1 MIWIA
6 YTLGAA
12 FFAAIEDAVAKA
24 TLRVSS
30 PWVVAWAPFL
40 FAAPLFALLAR
51 GTPHRPLD
59 AVFFAAFAACLPLE
73 VVAILLY
80 AHAIQRS
87 PLSLTIP
94 FLSLTPVFTLPVS
107 YLLIGEVP
115 GVAGAAGVVLIAVG
129 VYVLNIQARH
139 TGWLGP
145 LRAVAREPGSR
156 MMIGVA
162 LIYSVTSALGKI
174 AVLHSGPIFYGAVS
188 AAALS
193 VLVGIVAVRR
203 AKGAWGEVRDNARPF
218 FLLGVLYIAM
228 AVCHFKAVEIAP
240 VAYMI
245 ALKRTSILFSVL
257 LGWIFFQEQAL
268 RDRLLGASLMVA
280 GAVLITV
287 GSGFPFFLSGA
298 SDE

>member
-30 PWVVAWAPFL
+30 PWVVAWAPFV
-40 FAAPLFALLAR
+40 FAAPIFALLVQGA
-51 GTPHRPLD
+51 THRPLD
-59 AVFFAAFAACLPLE
+59 LTFFAAIAVCQPLE
-73 VVAILLY
+73 VVAVLLY
-80 AHAIQRS
+80 VHAIQRS

-94 FLSLTPVFTLPVS
+94 FLSLTPVFTMPAS
-107 YLLIGEVP
+107 YFLLGEVP
-115 GVAGAAGVVLIAVG
+115 GPAGAAGVVLIAVG

-156 MMIGVA
+156 MMIVVA
-162 LIYSVTSALGKI
+162 LIYSVTSAVGKI
-174 AVLHSGPIFYGAVS
+174 AVLHSGPIFYAAVS
-188 AAALS
+188 SASFS
-193 VLVGIVAVRR
+193 VLLGIVALRR
-203 AKGAWGEVRDNARPF
+203 APNAWGELRDNARPF
-218 FLLGVLYIAM
+218 LLLGVLYVAM
-228 AVCHFKAVEIAP
+228 ATCHFKAVEIAP

-245 ALKRTSILFSVL
+245 ALKRTSILFSVA
-257 LGWIFFQEQAL
+257 LGWIFFHEESF
-268 RDRLLGASLMVA
+268 RDHLLGASLMVG

-287 GSGFPFFLSGA
+287 F
-298 SDE
+298 

>member
-6 YTLGAA
+6 LTLGAA

-30 PWVVAWAPFL
+30 PWVVAWAPFV
-40 FAAPLFALLAR
+40 FAAPILALLAS
-51 GTPHRPLD
+51 GAKHHPPDGVFLA
-59 AVFFAAFAACLPLE
+59 AVAVCLPLE

-94 FLSLTPVFTLPVS
+94 FLSLTPVFTMPAS

-115 GVAGAAGVVLIAVG
+115 GPAGAAGVVLIAVG
-129 VYVLNIQARH
+129 AYVLNIQARH

-145 LRAVAREPGSR
+145 IRAIAREPGSR
-156 MMIGVA
+156 MMIAVA

-188 AAALS
+188 SASLA
-193 VLVGIVAVRR
+193 VLVGMVAMRR
-203 AKGAWGEVRDNARPF
+203 QRNAWGELRDNARPF
-218 FLLGVLYIAM
+218 LLLGLLYVAM
-228 AVCHFKAVEIAP
+228 ATCHFKAVEIAP

-257 LGWIFFQEQAL
+257 LGWIFFHEAEF
-268 RDRLLGASLMVA
+268 RDRLLGAALMVA
-280 GAVLITV
+280 GAVLIT
-287 GSGFPFFLSGA
+287 A
-298 SDE
+298 S

>member
-30 PWVVAWAPFL
+30 PWVVAWAPFV
-40 FAAPLFALLAR
+40 FAAPILALLVP

-59 AVFFAAFAACLPLE
+59 LPFFVAIATCMPLE

-80 AHAIQRS
+80 THAIRRS

-94 FLSLTPVFTLPVS
+94 FLSLTPVFTMPAS
-107 YLLIGEVP
+107 YVLIGETP
-115 GVAGAAGVVLIAVG
+115 GPAGAAGVVLIAVG
-129 VYVLNIQARH
+129 AYVLNIQARH

-145 LRAVAREPGSR
+145 IRAIAREPGSR

-188 AAALS
+188 AGSLS
-193 VLVGIVAVRR
+193 VLVGMVAVRR
-203 AKGAWGEVRDNARPF
+203 APGAWGELRDNARPF
-218 FLLGVLYIAM
+218 FLLGVLYTAM
-228 AVCHFKAVEIAP
+228 AVCHFKAVAIAP

-257 LGWIFFQEQAL
+257 LGWVFFKEKDI

-287 GSGFPFFLSGA
+287 F
-298 SDE
+298 

>member
-6 YTLGAA
+6 LTLGAA

-40 FAAPLFALLAR
+40 FAAPIFALLVWGA
-51 GTPHRPLD
+51 PHRPLD
-59 AVFFAAFAACLPLE
+59 WTFFAAVTICQPLE

-94 FLSLTPVFTLPVS
+94 FLSLTPVFTMPAS
-107 YLLIGEVP
+107 YFLLGEKP
-115 GVAGAAGVVLIAVG
+115 GLAGGAGVVLIAVG

-156 MMIGVA
+156 MMIVVA
-162 LIYSVTSALGKI
+162 LIFSVTSAIGKI
-174 AVLHSGPIFYGAVS
+174 GVLHSGPIVYAAVS
-188 AAALS
+188 SAMFS
-193 VLVGIVAVRR
+193 VVLGVIAVRR
-203 AKGAWGEVRDNARPF
+203 APNAWGQVRDNGRAF
-218 FLLGVLYIAM
+218 FLLGALYVAM
-228 AVCHFKAVEIAP
+228 ATCHFKAVEIAP

-245 ALKRTSILFSVL
+245 ALKRTSILFSVV
-257 LGWIFFQEQAL
+257 LGWVFFKEENI
-268 RDRLLGASLMVA
+268 RDRLLGASLMLG
-280 GAVLITV
+280 GAVLITA
-287 GSGFPFFLSGA
+287 F
-298 SDE
+298 

>member
-40 FAAPLFALLAR
+40 FATPIFALLVLQGA
-51 GTPHRPLD
+51 PHRPPD
-59 AVFFAAFAACLPLE
+59 STFYWAVAVCQPLE
-73 VVAILLY
+73 VVAVLLY
-80 AHAIQRS
+80 VHAIQRS

-94 FLSLTPVFTLPVS
+94 FLSLTPVFTMPAS
-107 YLLIGEVP
+107 YFLIGEKP
-115 GVAGAAGVVLIAVG
+115 GLAGGAGVLLIAVG

-156 MMIGVA
+156 MMIVVA
-162 LIYSVTSALGKI
+162 LIYSVTSAVGKI
-174 AVLHSGPIFYGAVS
+174 GVLHSGPIFYAAVS
-188 AAALS
+188 SASFS
-193 VLVGIVAVRR
+193 VLLGVVAVRR
-203 AKGAWGEVRDNARPF
+203 APNAWGEVRGNGRAL
-218 FLLGVLYIAM
+218 FLLGALYVAM
-228 AVCHFKAVEIAP
+228 ATCHFKAVEIAP

-245 ALKRTSILFSVL
+245 ALKRTSILFSVA
-257 LGWIFFQEQAL
+257 LGRIFFKEEAI

-280 GAVLITV
+280 GAVLITL
-287 GSGFPFFLSGA
+287 F
-298 SDE
+298 